1 MNTKE
6 ATCSCKGKSLDHFLQ
21 PTILMILSEEEMHGF
36 LLLRKIS
43 ETPLFAGE
51 YPDPTG
57 LYRFLK
63 KMEAQGML
71 VSREELQENFPSR
84 KIYSITDYGRECLV
98 NWEQTIRQYAGEL
111 NQLAELISA
120 AIPKNIP

>member
-1 MNTKE
+1 MNTKAE
-6 ATCSCKGKSLDHFLQ
+6 CSCKGKSLDHFLQ
-21 PTILMILSEEEMHGF
+21 PTILMLLNDEEMHGF

-63 KMEAQGML
+63 KMEFQGML
-71 VSREELQENFPSR
+71 SSREEKQENFPA
-84 KIYSITDYGRECLV
+84 KKLYSITDYGRECLA
-98 NWEQTIRQYAGEL
+98 NWEQTIRQYASEL
-111 NQLAELISA
+111 NQLSDLIA
-120 AIPKNIP
+120 ARLSISDA